1 MNDNQDISSQID
13 ALSGQGMHCE
23 VLLRAL
29 LILLLDSGAL
39 DRAKVLASLSII
51 IGRWKEIAADETYPS
66 PKSLDIATIHLNE
79 LLTAIT
85 PCSPP
90 DII

>member
-29 LILLLDSGAL
+29 VLLLLDSGAL
-39 DRAKVLASLSII
+39 DRAKVAASLGII
-51 IGRWKEIAADETYPS
+51 IERWKELAADVSYPS
-66 PKSLDIATIHLNE
+66 PRSLGIATIHLND
-79 LLTAIT
+79 LLSAIT
-85 PCSPP
+85 PP
-90 DII
+90 DGAIH